1 MAFLLSGNMRE
12 KGRFRY
18 KYINEYINGRGK
30 YGGKEEFRYME
41 MWKIPVFHICNDGK
55 LRLWYDG
62 NSLKI
67 RIFG

>member
-1 MAFLLSGNMRE
+1 MRE
-12 KGRFRY
+12 KGSFRY
-18 KYINEYINGRGK
+18 KYINKYINGGEID
-30 YGGKEEFRYME
+30 GGKGELKYME